1 MALSALMGLLITLLP
16 FFRSTIRTSGEA
28 LPSACCRTQTKLS
41 DSSVQELKPIDAGYP
56 RHQHMFCFEVIV
68 ARHVLGSEASDLLTW
83 IPQEV
88 KETSSVNLIG
98 REAILSWL
106 QRSARVLVTFPLGTR
121 VSEVYRANLQL
132 AM

>member
-1 MALSALMGLLITLLP
+1 
-16 FFRSTIRTSGEA
+16 
-28 LPSACCRTQTKLS
+28 
-41 DSSVQELKPIDAGYP
+41 
-56 RHQHMFCFEVIV
+56 MFCFEVIV
-68 ARHVLGSEASDLLTW
+68 ARHVLGCEASDLLTW